1 MFLSAI
7 LAGLSPTPS
16 LGMAE
21 FNTFFG
27 LPAGLQNDTVRI
39 GTNTGGGLVDA
50 GTGSIIAIMPDA
62 SGTGQLYCVL
72 TADHVM
78 RGANQAGISFGNG
91 NNDYMFTTT
100 NFAAQVRLL
109 APVDLA
115 VFSVDIPNNAKVP
128 QVLIPTI
135 MAPNN
140 NQIIQAGYGERA
152 TVGVVPSGMAGQMG
166 YNVTLGSYG
175 TFDNGTS
182 AINLPLN
189 PGYTRGIYAFNA
201 LQSTLQFTTDA
212 MGNITSGPSY
222 QLSGDSGGPTFQS
235 NNMGGL
241 ALVGSHSAST
251 AHIIRNAMGQRTA
264 EYNINGDTWTDV
276 NDSQYVDLINRSCRD
291 VSAAA
296 PEPSTLTLDAIG
308 VLVGLGYVRCRR
320 RRARA

>member
-1 MFLSAI
+1 
-7 LAGLSPTPS
+7 
-16 LGMAE
+16 MAE

-39 GTNTGGGLVDA
+39 GTGVGGALRDA
-50 GTGSIIAIMPDA
+50 GTGSIIAITPD
-62 SGTGQLYCVL
+62 GTGMGNFYCVL
-72 TADHVM
+72 TADHVL
-78 RGANQAGISFGNG
+78 RGATQAGISFGNG
-91 NNDYMFTTT
+91 NNDYMFATS

-115 VFSVDIPNNAKVP
+115 VFSVDILNSANVP
-128 QVLIPTI
+128 QVLIPSI
-135 MAPNN
+135 IAPNN
-140 NQIIQAGYGERA
+140 NQLIQAGYGERA

-175 TFDNGTS
+175 TFDDGTS
-182 AINLPLN
+182 TINLPLN
-189 PGYTRGIYAFNA
+189 PGYMRGIYAFNA
-201 LQSTLQFTTDA
+201 LQSTLQFTMNA

-251 AHIIRNAMGQRTA
+251 AHIITNAMGQRTA

-276 NDSQYVDLINRSCRD
+276 NDSQYLNLINASCLA
-291 VSAAA
+291 VSTPT

-308 VLVGLGYVRCRR
+308 VLVGLSYARGRR
-320 RRARA
+320 RRARLKAVTTGR